1 MADKMDIYI
10 ERSLRLQRKT
20 NRRLTCLVVLAAV
33 GVYYICKNSKGVY
46 YINKSSNEQ
55 KGA

>member
-33 GVYYICKNSKGVY
+33 GVYYICKNSY
-46 YINKSSNEQ
+46 EQ